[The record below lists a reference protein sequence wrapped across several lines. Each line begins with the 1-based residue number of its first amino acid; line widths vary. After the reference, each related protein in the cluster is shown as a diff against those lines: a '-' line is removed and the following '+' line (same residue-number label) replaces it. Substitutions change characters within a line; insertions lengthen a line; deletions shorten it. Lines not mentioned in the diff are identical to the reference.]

1 MSLYTDTFHS
11 RIRGRRGETNRKAGI
26 NMAMVTLIR
35 NAKVYQPEYA
45 GVKDILVLGGRI
57 AAVGE
62 GLKADFGGSVEV
74 EEMDA
79 DGMAA
84 VPGFIDSHEH
94 ILGGGGEG
102 GFQTRT
108 PEASLGDLIRNG
120 ITTVV
125 GCIGTDSV
133 ARDMTALL
141 AKAHALENE
150 GISTYVYTG
159 SYRVPVQTLTD
170 SIMKDIMMLDKVIG
184 VGEVAISD
192 HRSSQPTFEEFARI
206 AADARVAG
214 MLSGKAGVVNVHL
227 GDSPRHM
234 DLIERVLHETEIPA
248 SQFLPTHVN
257 RNAGLFDACLELAKE
272 GLTIDFS
279 GNEDID
285 YWETI
290 CDEVRV
296 CRGVRRLLDMG
307 ISSDRF
313 TISSDGQGSMPVFNA
328 QGEYQGIGIGK
339 ASSLLKE
346 IRECVQKEEIPLEIA
361 VKGITSN
368 VASVLKLGAKGQL
381 KAGFDAD
388 ICFLTDDT
396 LELKTVMAKGQFVVK
411 DGEQQ
416 VFGTFEKK

>member
-1 MSLYTDTFHS
+1 
-11 RIRGRRGETNRKAGI
+11 
-26 NMAMVTLIR
+26 MVTIIR

-45 GVKDILVLGGRI
+45 GVKDILILGDRI

-62 GLKADFGGSVEV
+62 HLRADFGGSLEV
-74 EEMDA
+74 QEINGE
-79 DGMAA
+79 GMAA

-94 ILGGGGEG
+94 IMGGGGEG
-102 GFQTRT
+102 GFHTRT

-125 GCIGTDSV
+125 GCIGTDGV
-133 ARDMTALL
+133 GRDMTALL

-150 GISTYVYTG
+150 GITTYAYTG
-159 SYRVPVQTLTD
+159 SYQVPVHTLTD
-170 SIMKDIMMLDKVIG
+170 SLMKDIMMLDKVIG
-184 VGEVAISD
+184 VGEVAVSD
-192 HRSSQPTFEEFARI
+192 HRSSQPSFEEFARI

-214 MLSGKAGVVNVHL
+214 MLSGKAGIVNVHL
-227 GDSPRHM
+227 GDSDRRL
-234 DLIERVLHETEIPA
+234 DLIRRVIHETEIPA

-257 RNAGLFDACLELAKE
+257 RNEALFEECLDFAAE
-272 GLTIDFS
+272 GGTIDFT

-296 CRGVRRLLDMG
+296 CRGIRRLLERG

-328 QGEYQGIGIGK
+328 QGEYKGIGIGK
-339 ASSLLKE
+339 ASCLLKE
-346 IRECVQKEEIPLEIA
+346 VRECVQKEDIPLETAI
-361 VKGITSN
+361 KGITCN
-368 VASVLKLGAKGQL
+368 PASILKLDRKGRI

-388 ICFLTDDT
+388 ICLLEEGT
-396 LELKTVMAKGQFVVK
+396 LKLNTVIAKGQVMVK
-411 DGEQQ
+411 DGEQK
-416 VFGTFEKK
+416 VFGTFERV

>member
-1 MSLYTDTFHS
+1 
-11 RIRGRRGETNRKAGI
+11 
-26 NMAMVTLIR
+26 MVTIIR

-45 GVKDILVLGGRI
+45 GVKDILILGDRI

-62 GLKADFGGSVEV
+62 HLRADFGGSLEV
-74 EEMDA
+74 QEINGE
-79 DGMAA
+79 GMAA

-94 ILGGGGEG
+94 IMGGGGEG
-102 GFQTRT
+102 GFHTRT

-125 GCIGTDSV
+125 GCIGTDGV
-133 ARDMTALL
+133 GRDMTALL

-150 GISTYVYTG
+150 GITTYAYTG
-159 SYRVPVQTLTD
+159 SYQVPVHTLTD
-170 SIMKDIMMLDKVIG
+170 SLMKDIMMLDKVIG
-184 VGEVAISD
+184 VGEVAVSD
-192 HRSSQPTFEEFARI
+192 HRSSQPSFEEFARI

-214 MLSGKAGVVNVHL
+214 MLSGKAGIVNVHL
-227 GDSPRHM
+227 GDS
-234 DLIERVLHETEIPA
+234 ERRLDVIRRVIHETEIPA

-257 RNAGLFDACLELAKE
+257 RNEALFEECLDFAAE
-272 GLTIDFS
+272 GGTIDFT

-296 CRGVRRLLDMG
+296 CRGIRRLLERG

-339 ASSLLKE
+339 ASCLLKE
-346 IRECVQKEEIPLEIA
+346 VRECVQKESIPLETAI
-361 VKGITSN
+361 KGITCN
-368 VASVLKLGAKGQL
+368 PASILKLDRKGRI
-381 KAGFDAD
+381 KEGFDAD
-388 ICFLTDDT
+388 ICLLEEGT
-396 LELKTVMAKGQFVVK
+396 LKLNTVIAKGQAMVK
-411 DGEQQ
+411 DGEQK
-416 VFGTFEKK
+416 VFGTFERV

>member
-1 MSLYTDTFHS
+1 
-11 RIRGRRGETNRKAGI
+11 
-26 NMAMVTLIR
+26 MAMVTLIR

-45 GVKDILVLGGRI
+45 GVKDILVLNGKI

-62 GLKADFGGSVEV
+62 KLKADFGGSVEV
-74 EEMDA
+74 EELDA
-79 DGMAA
+79 EGMAA

-94 ILGGGGEG
+94 IMGGGGEG
-102 GFQTRT
+102 GFATRT
-108 PEASLGDLIRNG
+108 PEANLKDLVLNG

-141 AKAHALENE
+141 AKAHALEAE
-150 GISTYVYTG
+150 GITAYAYTG
-159 SYRVPVQTLTD
+159 SYRVPIQTLTD
-170 SIMKDIMMLDKVIG
+170 SLMKDIMMLDKVIG
-184 VGEVAISD
+184 VGEVAVSD

-214 MLSGKAGVVNVHL
+214 MLSGKAGIVNVHL
-227 GDSPRHM
+227 GDSARKM
-234 DLIERVLHETEIPA
+234 DLIERVIHETEIPA

-257 RNAGLFDACLELAKE
+257 RNAALFDNCLELAKE
-272 GLTIDFS
+272 GLTIDFT

-296 CRGVRRLLDMG
+296 CKGIRRLLDLG

-313 TISSDGQGSMPVFNA
+313 TISSDGQGSMSVFNA
-328 QGEYQGIGIGK
+328 AGEYQGIGIGK
-339 ASSLLKE
+339 ASCLLKE
-346 IRECVQKEEIPLEIA
+346 VRECVQKEGIPLEIA

-388 ICFLTDDT
+388 ICLLAEDS
-396 LELKTVMAKGQFVVK
+396 LELKTVMAKGQFVVR
-411 DGEQQ
+411 DGVQQ
-416 VFGTFEKK
+416 VFGTFERA

>member
-1 MSLYTDTFHS
+1 
-11 RIRGRRGETNRKAGI
+11 
-26 NMAMVTLIR
+26 MVTIIR

-45 GVKDILVLGGRI
+45 GVKDILILGDRI

-62 GLKADFGGSVEV
+62 HLRADFGGSLEV
-74 EEMDA
+74 QEINGED
-79 DGMAA
+79 MAA

-102 GFQTRT
+102 GFHTRT
-108 PEASLGDLIRNG
+108 PEASLGDLVRNG

-125 GCIGTDSV
+125 GCIGTDGV
-133 ARDMTALL
+133 GRDMAALL

-150 GISTYVYTG
+150 GITTYAYTG
-159 SYRVPVQTLTD
+159 SYQVPVHTLTD
-170 SIMKDIMMLDKVIG
+170 SLMKDIMMLDKVIG
-184 VGEVAISD
+184 VGEVAVSD

-214 MLSGKAGVVNVHL
+214 MLSGKAGIVNVHL
-227 GDSPRHM
+227 GDSERRL
-234 DLIERVLHETEIPA
+234 DLIRRVIHDTEIPA

-257 RNAGLFDACLELAKE
+257 RNEALFEECLDFAAE
-272 GLTIDFS
+272 GGTIDFT

-296 CRGVRRLLDMG
+296 CRGIRRLLARG

-328 QGEYQGIGIGK
+328 QGEYQGIGVGK
-339 ASSLLKE
+339 ASCLLKE
-346 IRECVQKEEIPLEIA
+346 VRECVQKEDIPLETAI
-361 VKGITSN
+361 KGITCN
-368 VASVLKLGAKGQL
+368 PASILKLDRKGRI
-381 KAGFDAD
+381 KEGFDAD
-388 ICFLTDDT
+388 ICLLEEGT
-396 LELKTVMAKGQFVVK
+396 LKLNTVIAKGQVMVK
-411 DGEQQ
+411 DGEQK
-416 VFGTFEKK
+416 VFGTFERL

>member
-1 MSLYTDTFHS
+1 
-11 RIRGRRGETNRKAGI
+11 
-26 NMAMVTLIR
+26 MVTIIR

-45 GVKDILVLGGRI
+45 GVKDILILGDRI

-62 GLKADFGGSVEV
+62 HLRADFGGSLEV
-74 EEMDA
+74 QEINGE
-79 DGMAA
+79 GMTA

-94 ILGGGGEG
+94 IMGGGGEG
-102 GFQTRT
+102 GFHTRT

-125 GCIGTDSV
+125 GCIGTDGV
-133 ARDMTALL
+133 GRDMTALL

-150 GISTYVYTG
+150 GITTYAYTG
-159 SYRVPVQTLTD
+159 SYQVPVHTLTD
-170 SIMKDIMMLDKVIG
+170 SLMKDIMMLDKVIG
-184 VGEVAISD
+184 VGEVAVSD
-192 HRSSQPTFEEFARI
+192 HRSSQPSFEEFARI

-214 MLSGKAGVVNVHL
+214 MLSGKAGIVNVHL
-227 GDSPRHM
+227 GDSERRL
-234 DLIERVLHETEIPA
+234 DLIRRVIHETEIPA

-257 RNAGLFDACLELAKE
+257 RNEALFEECLDFAAE
-272 GLTIDFS
+272 GGTIDFT

-296 CRGVRRLLDMG
+296 CRGIRRLLERG

-328 QGEYQGIGIGK
+328 QGEYKGIGIGK
-339 ASSLLKE
+339 ASCLLKE
-346 IRECVQKEEIPLEIA
+346 VRECVQKEDIPLETAI
-361 VKGITSN
+361 KGITCN
-368 VASVLKLGAKGQL
+368 PASILKLDRKGRI

-388 ICFLTDDT
+388 ICLLEEGT
-396 LELKTVMAKGQFVVK
+396 LKLNTVIAKGQVMVK
-411 DGEQQ
+411 DGEQK
-416 VFGTFEKK
+416 VFGTFERV

>member
-1 MSLYTDTFHS
+1 
-11 RIRGRRGETNRKAGI
+11 
-26 NMAMVTLIR
+26 MVKIIR

-45 GVKDILVLGGRI
+45 GVKDILILGDKI

-62 GLKADFGGSVEV
+62 NLKADFGGALKA
-74 EEMDA
+74 EEINGE
-79 DGMAA
+79 GMAA

-102 GFQTRT
+102 GFHTRT
-108 PEASLGDLIRNG
+108 PEAGLKDLTMNG

-125 GCIGTDSV
+125 GCIGTDGV
-133 ARDMTALL
+133 GRDMTALL
-141 AKAHALENE
+141 AKAHGLENE
-150 GISTYVYTG
+150 GVTTYTYTG
-159 SYRVPVQTLTD
+159 AYQVPVPTLTG
-170 SIMKDIMMLDKVIG
+170 SLMKDIMMLDKVIG

-192 HRSSQPTFEEFARI
+192 HRSSQPSFEEFARI

-214 MLSGKAGVVNVHL
+214 MLSGKAGIVNVHL
-227 GDSPRHM
+227 GDSPRKL
-234 DLIERVLHETEIPA
+234 DLILKVVRDTEIPA

-257 RNAGLFDACLELAKE
+257 RNAALFDECLEFAKD
-272 GLTIDFS
+272 GGTIDFT

-296 CRGVRRLLDMG
+296 CKGIRRLLDMG

-328 QGEYQGIGIGK
+328 KGEYQGIGIGK
-339 ASSLLKE
+339 ASCLLKE
-346 IRECVQKEEIPLEIA
+346 VRECVQKENIPLETA

-368 VASVLKLGAKGQL
+368 PAAILKLNGKGHI
-381 KAGFDAD
+381 KPGFDAD
-388 ICFLTDDT
+388 ICLLTEEGLKLDT
-396 LELKTVMAKGQFVVK
+396 VIARGRIMVEKRKQT
-411 DGEQQ
+411 
-416 VFGTFEKK
+416 VFGTFERS

>member
-1 MSLYTDTFHS
+1 
-11 RIRGRRGETNRKAGI
+11 
-26 NMAMVTLIR
+26 MVTIIR

-45 GVKDILVLGGRI
+45 GVKDLLILGGTI

-62 GLKADFGGSVEV
+62 HLKADFGGSVEV
-74 EEMDA
+74 REI
-79 DGMAA
+79 DGEGLTA

-102 GFQTRT
+102 GFHTRT
-108 PEASLGDLIRNG
+108 PEASLRDLICNG

-125 GCIGTDSV
+125 GCIGTDGIG
-133 ARDMTALL
+133 RDMAALL

-150 GISTYVYTG
+150 GITTYTYTG
-159 SYRVPVQTLTD
+159 SYQVPVRTLTD
-170 SIMKDIMMLDKVIG
+170 SLMKDIMMLDKVIG
-184 VGEVAISD
+184 VGEIAISD
-192 HRSSQPTFEEFARI
+192 HRSSQPAFEEFARI

-227 GDSPRHM
+227 GDSPRKI
-234 DLIERVLHETEIPA
+234 DLIWRVVRETEIPA

-257 RNAGLFDACLELAKE
+257 RNAALFDACLEFARD
-272 GLTIDFS
+272 GGTIDFT

-296 CRGVRRLLDMG
+296 CTGIRRLLDAG

-313 TISSDGQGSMPVFNA
+313 TISSDGQGSLPIFNSD
-328 QGEYQGIGIGK
+328 GEFQGIGIGK
-339 ASSLLKE
+339 ASCLLKE
-346 IRECVQKEEIPLEIA
+346 VRECVQREGIPLELA

-368 VASVLKLGAKGQL
+368 PASVLKLTGKGHL
-381 KAGFDAD
+381 KPGFDAD
-388 ICFLTDDT
+388 LCLLKEDT
-396 LELKTVMAKGQFVVK
+396 LELDTVIARGRVMVRGGK
-411 DGEQQ
+411 QQ
-416 VFGTFEKK
+416 VFGTFEKEKV

>member
-1 MSLYTDTFHS
+1 
-11 RIRGRRGETNRKAGI
+11 
-26 NMAMVTLIR
+26 MAMVTLIR

-45 GVKDILVLGGRI
+45 GVKDILVLNGKI

-62 GLKADFGGSVEV
+62 KLKADFGGSVEA
-74 EEMDA
+74 EELDA
-79 DGMAA
+79 EGMAA

-94 ILGGGGEG
+94 IMGGGGEG
-102 GFQTRT
+102 GFATRT
-108 PEASLGDLIRNG
+108 PEANLKDLVLNG

-133 ARDMTALL
+133 ARDMMALL
-141 AKAHALENE
+141 AKAHALEAE
-150 GISTYVYTG
+150 GITAYAYTG
-159 SYRVPVQTLTD
+159 SYRVPIQTLTD
-170 SIMKDIMMLDKVIG
+170 SLMKDIMMLDKVIG
-184 VGEVAISD
+184 VGEVAVSD

-214 MLSGKAGVVNVHL
+214 MLSGKAGIVNVHL
-227 GDSPRHM
+227 GDSARKM
-234 DLIERVLHETEIPA
+234 DLIERVIHETEIPA

-257 RNAGLFDACLELAKE
+257 RNAALFDNCLELAKE
-272 GLTIDFS
+272 GLTIDFT

-296 CRGVRRLLDMG
+296 CRGIRRLLDLG

-328 QGEYQGIGIGK
+328 AGEYQGIGIGK
-339 ASSLLKE
+339 ASCLLKE
-346 IRECVQKEEIPLEIA
+346 VRECVQKEGIPLEIA

-388 ICFLTDDT
+388 ICLLAEDS
-396 LELKTVMAKGQFVVK
+396 LELKTVMAKGQFVVR
-411 DGEQQ
+411 DGVQQ
-416 VFGTFEKK
+416 VFGTFERA

>member
-1 MSLYTDTFHS
+1 
-11 RIRGRRGETNRKAGI
+11 
-26 NMAMVTLIR
+26 MVTIIR

-45 GVKDILVLGGRI
+45 GVKDILILGDRI

-62 GLKADFGGSVEV
+62 HLRVDFGGSLEV
-74 EEMDA
+74 QEINGED
-79 DGMAA
+79 MAA

-102 GFQTRT
+102 GFHTRT
-108 PEASLGDLIRNG
+108 PEASLGDLVRNG

-125 GCIGTDSV
+125 GCIGTDGV
-133 ARDMTALL
+133 GRDMAALL

-150 GISTYVYTG
+150 GITTYAYTG
-159 SYRVPVQTLTD
+159 SYQVPVHTLTD
-170 SIMKDIMMLDKVIG
+170 SLMKDIMMLDKVIG
-184 VGEVAISD
+184 VGEVAVSD

-214 MLSGKAGVVNVHL
+214 MLSGKAGIVNVHL
-227 GDSPRHM
+227 GDSERRL
-234 DLIERVLHETEIPA
+234 DLIRRVIHDTEIPA

-257 RNAGLFDACLELAKE
+257 RNEALFEECLDFAAE
-272 GLTIDFS
+272 GGTIDFT

-296 CRGVRRLLDMG
+296 CRGIRRLLERG

-328 QGEYQGIGIGK
+328 QGEYQGIGVGK
-339 ASSLLKE
+339 ASCLLKE
-346 IRECVQKEEIPLEIA
+346 VRECVQKEDIPLETAI
-361 VKGITSN
+361 KGITCN
-368 VASVLKLGAKGQL
+368 PASILKLDRKGRI
-381 KAGFDAD
+381 KEGFDAD
-388 ICFLTDDT
+388 ICLLEEGT
-396 LELKTVMAKGQFVVK
+396 LKLNTVIAKGQVMVQ
-411 DGEQQ
+411 DGEQK
-416 VFGTFEKK
+416 VFGTFERL

>member
-1 MSLYTDTFHS
+1 
-11 RIRGRRGETNRKAGI
+11 
-26 NMAMVTLIR
+26 MAMVTLIR

-45 GVKDILVLGGRI
+45 GVKDILVLNGKI

-62 GLKADFGGSVEV
+62 KLKADFGGSVEA
-74 EEMDA
+74 EELDA
-79 DGMAA
+79 EGMAA

-94 ILGGGGEG
+94 IMGGGGEG
-102 GFQTRT
+102 GFATRT
-108 PEASLGDLIRNG
+108 PEANLKDLVLNG

-141 AKAHALENE
+141 AKAHALEAE
-150 GISTYVYTG
+150 GITAYAYTG
-159 SYRVPVQTLTD
+159 SYRVPIQTLTD
-170 SIMKDIMMLDKVIG
+170 SLMKDIMMLDKVIG
-184 VGEVAISD
+184 VGEVAVSD

-214 MLSGKAGVVNVHL
+214 MLSGKAGIVNVHL
-227 GDSPRHM
+227 GDSARKM
-234 DLIERVLHETEIPA
+234 DLIERVIHETEIPV

-257 RNAGLFDACLELAKE
+257 RNAALFDNCLELAKE
-272 GLTIDFS
+272 GLTIDFT

-296 CRGVRRLLDMG
+296 CKGIRRLLDLG

-328 QGEYQGIGIGK
+328 AGEYQGIGIGK
-339 ASSLLKE
+339 ASCLLKE
-346 IRECVQKEEIPLEIA
+346 VRECVQKEGIPLEIA

-388 ICFLTDDT
+388 ICLLAEDS
-396 LELKTVMAKGQFVVK
+396 LELKTVMAKGQFVVR
-411 DGEQQ
+411 DGVQQ
-416 VFGTFEKK
+416 VFGTFERA

>member
-1 MSLYTDTFHS
+1 
-11 RIRGRRGETNRKAGI
+11 
-26 NMAMVTLIR
+26 MVTIIR

-45 GVKDILVLGGRI
+45 GVKDILILGDRI

-62 GLKADFGGSVEV
+62 HLRADFGGSLEV
-74 EEMDA
+74 QEINGED
-79 DGMAA
+79 MAA

-102 GFQTRT
+102 GFHTRT
-108 PEASLGDLIRNG
+108 PEASLRDLVRNG

-125 GCIGTDSV
+125 GCIGTDGV
-133 ARDMTALL
+133 GRDMAALL

-150 GISTYVYTG
+150 GITTYAYTG
-159 SYRVPVQTLTD
+159 SYQVPVHTLTD
-170 SIMKDIMMLDKVIG
+170 SLMKDIMMLDKVIG
-184 VGEVAISD
+184 VGEVAVSD

-214 MLSGKAGVVNVHL
+214 MLSGKAGIVNVHL
-227 GDSPRHM
+227 GDSERRL
-234 DLIERVLHETEIPA
+234 DLIRRVIHDTEIPA

-257 RNAGLFDACLELAKE
+257 RNEALFEECLDFAAE
-272 GLTIDFS
+272 GGTIDFT

-296 CRGVRRLLDMG
+296 CRGIRRLLARG

-328 QGEYQGIGIGK
+328 QGEYQGIGVGK
-339 ASSLLKE
+339 ASCLLKE
-346 IRECVQKEEIPLEIA
+346 VRECVQKEDIPLETAI
-361 VKGITSN
+361 KGITCN
-368 VASVLKLGAKGQL
+368 PASILKLDRKGRI
-381 KAGFDAD
+381 KEGFDAD
-388 ICFLTDDT
+388 ICLLEEGT
-396 LELKTVMAKGQFVVK
+396 LKLNTVIAKGQVMVK
-411 DGEQQ
+411 DGEQK
-416 VFGTFEKK
+416 VFGTFERL